1 MVPVD
6 SLRSQRLVVYMD
18 SAADTAQWL
27 EERIV
32 VGEPDNQDHYIVEGH
47 LAEDT
52 GCKEVV
58 GILDDRI
65 VE

>member
-1 MVPVD
+1 
-6 SLRSQRLVVYMD
+6 MD

-27 EERIV
+27 EDRIV